1 MRALAGIVEVICRE
15 LAAHAGGVSCVQN
28 IEVGF
33 QVRLHLVAGLKHNVA
48 VGQGFL
54 GQGSLGYNAVLL
66 AQGSSVFQ
74 VGVGSFHAG
83 FVAVHKGGKA
93 GGVSF
98 HSILAGDQNA
108 GYQLGAGNF
117 FPLFV
122 HIQGN
127 AQAFDLSQCAG
138 HKGLGQ
144 HGDRAGAGLQ
154 LSQSLGCFAVEVK
167 GHIVIRVNT
176 VFSQDVAQ
184 NIFRG
189 GTLAGCHDGLA
200 LQVLHAVHSLA
211 VFHNIQHAQGVDAGN
226 LNGAVGFL
234 VQGCGQVSG
243 HSGCVQLALYQLRHD
258 FIGLAVHFKVII
270 SGIFAC
276 HQVHKAHGG
285 GAFQAGNAQSI
296 GGGQFLGFLTG
307 SGFRS
312 SLGDSFA
319 GSCTGCNRAGCR
331 TAAGGNGGSRKPPR
345 DDDDAPRK
353 AKGRKSGKKGSSG
366 KGGNGKKK
374 KKIRWWQILLIT
386 LLVIALIF
394 GGAFALIMGAITPA
408 GGNIKLN
415 QLINTPKEFQ
425 GKEFNILVTGVDRSS
440 TGDLSAGAANDSNV
454 NDGMTDMILYVHFNN
469 ETGEMKMLQ
478 IPRDTMVT
486 TDASVSGNYRIN
498 GVAKT
503 QGSDG
508 NNNMAALCELVAD
521 QYKLPID
528 GFMTIRL
535 EMLTELVDLFGGV
548 EINVPMD
555 VDYAALGLGDSVI
568 HAGYQTLNGASMEF
582 LLRARKIYPDGDIG
596 RLNMQRQFY
605 AALFRKLKSIG
616 NIWDVAKL
624 TPAVLNYMETNLSA
638 SDLISFAISMLKIDS
653 SKIMICQMPVI
664 SGPQYNGQS
673 LLYPARQAD
682 ADLLNQ
688 YFRENTGPV
697 DASQLNLCDNVID
710 LSGYTATDPNIQ
722 QMGGLMAEAD
732 DAQKNENLDGSNQVT
747 DIMASESTA
756 ESESTDTDSTDTESQ
771 PAA

>member
-1 MRALAGIVEVICRE
+1 MSEPRKLYTGSASGGLDQEQYEAARRRAQQLAEQNARRRTVQQPMRTAQGRHISQRPAAQPAPQPVQEPVQEPVQQPAPQPEAPRE
-15 LAAHAGGVSCVQN
+15 LTYAQRQAMAYRAAAARKYGDTLQFQVQRPRRTVNRPADAEQQARQAANRLYEQPADRKPAAAPRTQVRQMDLNGVQGSKPMYNYDAAAGGIQMEEAAAQPRRAKHADAPQPAAH
-28 IEVGF
+28 
-33 QVRLHLVAGLKHNVA
+33 K
-48 VGQGFL
+48 
-54 GQGSLGYNAVLL
+54 
-66 AQGSSVFQ
+66 
-74 VGVGSFHAG
+74 
-83 FVAVHKGGKA
+83 
-93 GGVSF
+93 
-98 HSILAGDQNA
+98 
-108 GYQLGAGNF
+108 
-117 FPLFV
+117 P
-122 HIQGN
+122 
-127 AQAFDLSQCAG
+127 
-138 HKGLGQ
+138 
-144 HGDRAGAGLQ
+144 
-154 LSQSLGCFAVEVK
+154 
-167 GHIVIRVNT
+167 
-176 VFSQDVAQ
+176 
-184 NIFRG
+184 
-189 GTLAGCHDGLA
+189 
-200 LQVLHAVHSLA
+200 
-211 VFHNIQHAQGVDAGN
+211 
-226 LNGAVGFL
+226 
-234 VQGCGQVSG
+234 
-243 HSGCVQLALYQLRHD
+243 
-258 FIGLAVHFKVII
+258 
-270 SGIFAC
+270 
-276 HQVHKAHGG
+276 
-285 GAFQAGNAQSI
+285 
-296 GGGQFLGFLTG
+296 
-307 SGFRS
+307 
-312 SLGDSFA
+312 
-319 GSCTGCNRAGCR
+319 R

-345 DDDDAPRK
+345 DDDDALRK

-374 KKIRWWQILLIT
+374 KEIRWWQILLIT

-486 TDASVSGNYRIN
+486 TDTSVSGNYRIN

-548 EINVPMD
+548 EINVPVD

-710 LSGYTATDPNIQ
+710 LSGYTATDPKIQ

-732 DAQKNENLDGSNQVT
+732 DAQKNDNLDGSNQVT

>member
-1 MRALAGIVEVICRE
+1 MSQTPRHINTSRSLNRPDP
-15 LAAHAGGVSCVQN
+15 AAAAPRHVASGTDAKQSAGG
-28 IEVGF
+28 
-33 QVRLHLVAGLKHNVA
+33 AHNEPPRRP
-48 VGQGFL
+48 
-54 GQGSLGYNAVLL
+54 
-66 AQGSSVFQ
+66 AQG
-74 VGVGSFHAG
+74 AG
-83 FVAVHKGGKA
+83 
-93 GGVSF
+93 
-98 HSILAGDQNA
+98 Q
-108 GYQLGAGNF
+108 
-117 FPLFV
+117 
-122 HIQGN
+122 
-127 AQAFDLSQCAG
+127 
-138 HKGLGQ
+138 
-144 HGDRAGAGLQ
+144 
-154 LSQSLGCFAVEVK
+154 
-167 GHIVIRVNT
+167 
-176 VFSQDVAQ
+176 
-184 NIFRG
+184 
-189 GTLAGCHDGLA
+189 
-200 LQVLHAVHSLA
+200 
-211 VFHNIQHAQGVDAGN
+211 
-226 LNGAVGFL
+226 
-234 VQGCGQVSG
+234 
-243 HSGCVQLALYQLRHD
+243 
-258 FIGLAVHFKVII
+258 
-270 SGIFAC
+270 
-276 HQVHKAHGG
+276 
-285 GAFQAGNAQSI
+285 
-296 GGGQFLGFLTG
+296 
-307 SGFRS
+307 
-312 SLGDSFA
+312 
-319 GSCTGCNRAGCR
+319 
-331 TAAGGNGGSRKPPR
+331 KPPR
-345 DDDDAPRK
+345 R
-353 AKGRKSGKKGSSG
+353 R
-366 KGGNGKKK
+366 KKK
-374 KKIRWWQILLIT
+374 KKMPLWLPFAVVMAIIAVISGVVVYGVSLVNKVEDSIRPDDS
-386 LLVIALIF
+386 
-394 GGAFALIMGAITPA
+394 TPTIEEEVKTA
-408 GGNIKLN
+408 EEYKGDVV
-415 QLINTPKEFQ
+415 
-425 GKEFNILVTGVDRSS
+425 NILVCGIDYEEGRNYS
-440 TGDLSAGAANDSNV
+440 NDPTS

-486 TDASVSGNYRIN
+486 TDTSVSGNFRIN

-710 LSGYTATDPNIQ
+710 LSGYTATDPKIQ

-732 DAQKNENLDGSNQVT
+732 DAQKDPNQNLDGSNQVT